1 MSFLTQRQIN
11 KHAFSGGRDSAEEQR
26 EFGANLDVDVSW
38 QYLTFVEDD
47 DERLAQIGQ
56 VRGSTHLNSLR
67 KLAHFKQ
74 DYSSG
79 KKLTGELKKILIEKL
94 VTLVERHQRARARVT
109 EDVVDAF
116 LTVRPLNFN

>member
-1 MSFLTQRQIN
+1 MVELSVAVRSSGRAVDGEARRGAAGGDVEVEAESSTGLHGMRFLPQRQIN

-56 VRGSTHLNSLR
+56 VRGGRHCIHCESQLT
-67 KLAHFKQ
+67 
-74 DYSSG
+74 SSRTTPLG
-79 KKLTGELKKILIEKL
+79 KCSP
-94 VTLVERHQRARARVT
+94 AS
-109 EDVVDAF
+109 
-116 LTVRPLNFN
+116 